1 MLKRSAAEEAARR
14 ATRAAEDAAKGAD
27 DRFDWDKTG
36 VKGEVTYATFGCKVF
51 QESPP
56 TPDRIAP
63 DVVLRRAVHTDARIN
78 GPDGRRIRFWG
89 FADPLSPNAADRGA
103 PYPSPTIRVREGQ
116 VVHNTLTTSKNAH
129 TIHHHGIE
137 PTTMNDGVGHV
148 SFEVQDS
155 YTYQWKP
162 AHAGT
167 WFYHCHR
174 NTVLHFEMGMF
185 GLLIVDPPEG
195 YGYLYSSDQPNAPY
209 QRYQVEKHWVVDDV
223 DPRWHEIV
231 ASVGHDAGLCGE
243 DVGLNRFEPK
253 YFLVTGV
260 FNNRTMADPRIVANA
275 KLGQTILIRLLN
287 AAYSVLRTTF
297 EVDVTVVACDGH
309 RLGKEA
315 WNDVRFIPKGTP
327 IELTTAGRYDIL
339 VTPTARGTYGVT
351 MEYLHWITRRV
362 QDNGRGVART
372 KIVVT

>member
-1 MLKRSAAEEAARR
+1 MLKRTAAEEAARR
-14 ATRAAEDAAKGAD
+14 DPFGFNR
-27 DRFDWDKTG
+27 TG
-36 VKGEVTYATFGCKVF
+36 ITGEVNFATFGCKVF
-51 QESPP
+51 KGDPR
-56 TPDRIAP
+56 TPDKVTP
-63 DVVLRRAVHTDARIN
+63 DVVLRRAVHTDARLTA
-78 GPDGRRIRFWG
+78 PDGRQIRFWG
-89 FADPLSPNAADRGA
+89 FADPASAIAAERGA

-116 VVHNTLTTSKNAH
+116 IVHNTLTTSKGPH

-148 SFEVQDS
+148 SFEVGGG

-174 NTVLHFEMGMF
+174 NTVLHFEMGML

-195 YGYLYSSDQPNAPY
+195 TGYLYSSSQPNAPY

-223 DPRWHEIV
+223 DPRWHETI
-231 ASVGHDAGLCGE
+231 ANIGHDAGLCGE
-243 DVGLNRFEPK
+243 NVGLNRFEPK

-260 FNNRTMADPRIVANA
+260 FNNRTLTDPKIVATA
-275 KLGQTILIRLLN
+275 KLGETILIRLLN
-287 AAYSVLRTTF
+287 ASYSVLRTTF
-297 EVDVTVVACDGH
+297 EVDVAVVACDGH

-315 WNDVRFIPKGTP
+315 WNSVRLVPKGTP

-339 VTPTARGTYGVT
+339 VTPAQRGTYPVT
-351 MEYLHWITRRV
+351 LEFLHWVTRRI